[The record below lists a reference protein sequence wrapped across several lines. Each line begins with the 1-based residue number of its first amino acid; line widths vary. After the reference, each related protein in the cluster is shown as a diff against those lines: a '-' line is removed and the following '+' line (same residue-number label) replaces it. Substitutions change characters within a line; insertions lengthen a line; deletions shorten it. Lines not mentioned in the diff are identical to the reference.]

1 VTRIAAISQRR
12 KTKGIKI
19 MRHSVSSLAFLAAL
33 AVSSTA
39 FAQEQPTGLYIGGGI
54 GASMPSDAKIS
65 GPGVNTDAE
74 LDKFVAAMA
83 TLGYS
88 YSNNLRSE
96 IELSWRK
103 NDVGSVGTSNG
114 SGDVTTWTPMMN
126 LMYDFKGLGAW
137 TPYIGGG
144 IGLAHI
150 DIDGARPVD
159 SSTMSGDEWAFAYQ
173 GIAGVGYQ
181 MTDNLGLF
189 ADYRYLDTSEAN
201 FKTAAG
207 KELGTD
213 FTEHRVMVGLR
224 WFFGAPAKPAAA
236 PAPMPVAAPAP
247 APAPAA
253 APAPAPAR
261 NYIVFFDFDK
271 ADLKSDAQTVV
282 RQAAAGFKNS
292 QGVTR
297 IEATGHADR
306 SGTPAYNMKL
316 SERRAEAVRAE
327 LIAQGV
333 PANAITIAAKGET
346 QPLVQTADGVR
357 EPQNRRVEIVLR

>member
-1 VTRIAAISQRR
+1 
-12 KTKGIKI
+12 
-19 MRHSVSSLAFLAAL
+19 MRHSVSSLALLAAL

-39 FAQEQPTGLYIGGGI
+39 FAQTQPTGLYIGGGI
-54 GASMPSDAKIS
+54 GASIPNDSKIS

-74 LDKFVAAMA
+74 LEKFVAAMA
-83 TLGYS
+83 TLGYG

-96 IELSWRK
+96 LELSYRK
-103 NDVGSVGTSNG
+103 NDIESVGTSSG
-114 SGDVTTWTPMMN
+114 SGDFTTITPMLN
-126 LMYDFKGLGAW
+126 LMYDFKGMGAW
-137 TPYIGGG
+137 TPYVGAGVG
-144 IGLAHI
+144 MAHI

-159 SSTMSGDEWAFAYQ
+159 GVTASGDEWAWAYQ

-181 MTDNLGLF
+181 LNNNLGLF
-189 ADYRYLDTSEAN
+189 ADYRFLDTSEVN
-201 FKTAAG
+201 FRTSAG

-224 WFFGAPAKPAAA
+224 WFFGGPEKPAPMAAAA
-236 PAPMPVAAPAP
+236 PAPMAAPP
-247 APAPAA
+247 APPPAP

-261 NYIVFFDFDK
+261 NYIVFFDFDR

-282 RQAAAGFKNS
+282 RQAASGFKNS

-316 SERRAEAVRAE
+316 SQRRAEAVRAE
-327 LIAQGV
+327 LVAQGV
-333 PANAITIAAKGET
+333 PANAITISAKGET

-357 EPQNRRVEIVLR
+357 EPQNRRVEIILR